1 MDRLSLV
8 PSLRLSPS
16 KPRLSTSS
24 ARLYLSLRS
33 AHLERAHALPPAA
46 IIFTARR
53 YDFDESLVEGLD
65 LVEVSPLGAVTLL
78 ARSRLEVLEI
88 NEPLMVASLRMT
100 ALSVAV
106 VRLRDRLT
114 RRRTTVVS
122 YAIDNLDPWSA
133 PVRAG
138 WRPRLRRWSDRRLA
152 RFVWKRLDRICY
164 GTPAAQELYH
174 RLMRSRRAAEAL
186 ITALPVAAERDAE
199 QQPDP
204 MQVVFLGAFLERK
217 GIDRVL
223 AAWPLVRAA
232 VPAARLR
239 VLGKGA
245 LEPPVLAAAAADE
258 SIDVVLDPA
267 RRRIQ
272 EELLRS
278 QVLVLPSQPTPTWR
292 EQVGLPIVEGLAAGC
307 SVVTTTETGLAS
319 WLAAHGHSVIEP
331 GSEPGVLAQAIVD
344 RLRSGR
350 PPADVLADL
359 PPVDGRLEADRWMF
373 ARGDTPARLEP
384 TPITR
389 KR

>member
-1 MDRLSLV
+1 
-8 PSLRLSPS
+8 
-16 KPRLSTSS
+16 
-24 ARLYLSLRS
+24 
-33 AHLERAHALPPAA
+33 
-46 IIFTARR
+46 
-53 YDFDESLVEGLD
+53 
-65 LVEVSPLGAVTLL
+65 
-78 ARSRLEVLEI
+78 
-88 NEPLMVASLRMT
+88 
-100 ALSVAV
+100 
-106 VRLRDRLT
+106 
-114 RRRTTVVS
+114 
-122 YAIDNLDPWSA
+122 
-133 PVRAG
+133 
-138 WRPRLRRWSDRRLA
+138 
-152 RFVWKRLDRICY
+152 
-164 GTPAAQELYH
+164 
-174 RLMRSRRAAEAL
+174 MRSRRAAEAL

-232 VPAARLR
+232 VPAARLQ

-245 LEPPVLAAAAADE
+245 LESPVLAAAAADE
-258 SIDVVLDPA
+258 STDVLLDPA